1 VSVRTGRRSE
11 GLVEI
16 VSGLSP
22 GDLIMPDPSR
32 AAGAGF
38 SH

>member
-22 GDLIMPDPSR
+22 GDLIVQDANR
-32 AAGAGF
+32 AAGPGF